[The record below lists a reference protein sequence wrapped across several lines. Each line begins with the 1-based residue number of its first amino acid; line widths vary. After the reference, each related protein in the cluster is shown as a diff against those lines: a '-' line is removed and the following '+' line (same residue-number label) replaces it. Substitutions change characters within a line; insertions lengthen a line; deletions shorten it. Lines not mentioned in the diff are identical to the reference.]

1 MKRWLPAVF
10 LVAALFISAVQSG
23 NLVPSFGGGY
33 WFFPIG
39 STNTIVWSPGLQAF
53 FGTVQAGIQ
62 QAFYIQFS
70 GGNGATPPQISGR
83 SDVYSSSGLDLTTQ
97 RASGVT
103 IYPGTDIP
111 SAFVVKNMSGTVS
124 ELVTDTISNTT
135 KLISLNIASGTIVAP
150 PPGTFTVEKSSRSGT
165 SITPGPSSARFEVT
179 CGTSGGTASLLMY
192 AGTSPSPFTVLNN
205 VGSGVSGC

>member
-62 QAFYIQFS
+62 QAFYVQFS
-70 GGNGATPPQISGR
+70 GGNGAIPPQISGK
-83 SDVYSSSGLDLTTQ
+83 SDVYSSAGLDLTTQ

-103 IYPGTDIP
+103 IYPGTDVV
-111 SAFVVKNMSGTVS
+111 SAFVVRNTSGTVS
-124 ELVTDTISNTT
+124 QLVTDTISNTT
-135 KLISLNIASGTIVAP
+135 KLISLNIASGTIVSP
-150 PPGTFTVEKSSRSGT
+150 PPGTFTMEKTSRSG
-165 SITPGPSSARFEVT
+165 SVIAPGASSARFEVT
-179 CGTSGGTASLLMY
+179 CGTLGGTARLMMF
-192 AGTSPSPFTVLNN
+192 AGTSLTSSTVLDN